1 MKPLLCLSVLVCL
14 SDMDSA
20 PSAAPSSSGRER
32 KPSARAVEAAA
43 NAKVLDD
50 SVFKARVAKVRP
62 EGDPVF
68 KDDSE
73 EDAGDSD
80 MEGLMQR
87 DRDNPTGSRGR
98 KPSARAVEAAA
109 NAKERSDSVSK
120 ARRGKVRPDADP
132 SYSDEAEDSHRG
144 KVRPDTDPSYSDEAD
159 DSETEGQKRQ
169 RVAPAAARSG
179 SARKE
184 LAGLALPAGVKS
196 PPKEIAPKE
205 VACLALAEGETVE
218 VCFVRQGKKLWRSGT
233 VVTVENQAGTCVA
246 FVKSE
251 QFSEVRASAPC
262 THPLAHAAAHAAT
275 TFRAPCERGPS
286 LPRSEGLRVAAL
298 LPLGGGRPSR
308 AVRASGPSGIMGEGA
323 ECEGRELAGIGTCSD
338 GVGVPG
344 VGVDSC
350 SCPNPPL
357 FACGHIWSLAAKPLL
372 PSCPI
377 PGTHLCRASEWSTC
391 ISLTGVG
398 R

>member
-1 MKPLLCLSVLVCL
+1 
-14 SDMDSA
+14 MDSA
-20 PSAAPSSSGRER
+20 PSVAPSSSGRER

-62 EGDPVF
+62 EGDPVY

-87 DRDNPTGSRGR
+87 DRDNPTGSRER
-98 KPSARAVEAAA
+98 KRSVRAVEAAA

-144 KVRPDTDPSYSDEAD
+144 KVPPDTDPSYSDEAD

-262 THPLAHAAAHAAT
+262 TRPLAHAAAHAAT

-298 LPLGGGRPSR
+298 LPLDGGRPSR

>member
-1 MKPLLCLSVLVCL
+1 MESE
-14 SDMDSA
+14 

-87 DRDNPTGSRGR
+87 DRDSPTGSRER
-98 KPSARAVEAAA
+98 KRSVRAVEAAA

-120 ARRGKVRPDADP
+120 ARRGKVRPDA
-132 SYSDEAEDSHRG
+132 
-144 KVRPDTDPSYSDEAD
+144 DPSYSDEAD

-184 LAGLALPAGVKS
+184 LAGLALPAGVRS

-262 THPLAHAAAHAAT
+262 TRRCPRRDNLSCT
-275 TFRAPCERGPS
+275 LRA
-286 LPRSEGLRVAAL
+286 
-298 LPLGGGRPSR
+298 
-308 AVRASGPSGIMGEGA
+308 
-323 ECEGRELAGIGTCSD
+323 
-338 GVGVPG
+338 
-344 VGVDSC
+344 
-350 SCPNPPL
+350 
-357 FACGHIWSLAAKPLL
+357 WSLTAA
-372 PSCPI
+372 
-377 PGTHLCRASEWSTC
+377 E
-391 ISLTGVG
+391 
-398 R
+398 

>member
-1 MKPLLCLSVLVCL
+1 MESE
-14 SDMDSA
+14 

-80 MEGLMQR
+80 VEGLMQR
-87 DRDNPTGSRGR
+87 DRDNPTGSRER
-98 KPSARAVEAAA
+98 KRSVRAVEAAA

-144 KVRPDTDPSYSDEAD
+144 KVRPDNDPSYSDEAD

-205 VACLALAEGETVE
+205 VARLALAEGETVE

-233 VVTVENQAGTCVA
+233 VVTVEDQAGTCVA

-262 THPLAHAAAHAAT
+262 TRQRPLHTPLPTPRQPFVHPASVVPH
-275 TFRAPCERGPS
+275 CRG
-286 LPRSEGLRVAAL
+286 
-298 LPLGGGRPSR
+298 
-308 AVRASGPSGIMGEGA
+308 VRASGPSGIMGEGA
-323 ECEGRELAGIGTCSD
+323 ECEGRELEGIGTCSD

-344 VGVDSC
+344 VGVDSY